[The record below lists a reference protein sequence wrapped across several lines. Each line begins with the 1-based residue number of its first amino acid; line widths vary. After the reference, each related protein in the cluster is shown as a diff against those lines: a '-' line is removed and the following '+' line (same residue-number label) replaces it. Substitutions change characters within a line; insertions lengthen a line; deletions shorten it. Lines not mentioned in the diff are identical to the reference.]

1 MKKVISIGFVA
12 ILLCSLIATAV
23 LPDVDF
29 SQMENR
35 HLAKLPVPSL
45 STVTSGQWMSDME
58 LWLADQFPGRT
69 FFVRTKAGINY
80 LLGQREIGGALI
92 GADGQLFESFSPD
105 INQTQLDKNM
115 GFIQQFASGL
125 NGNVYFLPTYSAFT
139 IYPERLPAY
148 VSAPD
153 ERGILSQL
161 NLPQNVQIVDAYDA
175 LLSAK
180 DQPIY
185 FKTDH
190 HWTQQGAYHAYLA
203 YCQTAGLTPVTD
215 YDTLGS
221 QQPFYGS
228 LFSKAPLWSLEPDA
242 MSIYDI
248 KGDVH
253 ITYDLDPSDTADT
266 LYTLPALEEK
276 DQYTVF
282 FDGNHACVNIETAA
296 GTGKTLIVL
305 KDSFAHPLVSFLT
318 AHYDRIIMLDM
329 RYYNFLLSDVM
340 AEHPDADV
348 LLSYNLSW
356 LTQDANL
363 FKILR

>member
-1 MKKVISIGFVA
+1 MKKIISIGFVA

-23 LPDVDF
+23 LPDHDF

-35 HLAKLPVPSL
+35 YLAKLPIPSL
-45 STVTSGQWMSDME
+45 STVTSGEWMSDME

-105 INQTQLDKNM
+105 INQAQLDRNI
-115 GFIQQFASGL
+115 GFIQQFTSGL
-125 NGNVYFLPTYSAFT
+125 SGNVYFLPTYSAFT
-139 IYPERLPAY
+139 IYPERLPSY
-148 VSAPD
+148 TLTPD
-153 ERGILSQL
+153 ERDILSQMG
-161 NLPQNVQIVDAYDA
+161 LPHNVQIVDAYDA
-175 LLSAK
+175 LVSAK

-203 YCQTAGLTPVTD
+203 YCKTAGLAPVTT
-215 YDTLGS
+215 YGMQSS

-228 LFSKAPLWSLEPDA
+228 LFSKAPLWSLQPDA
-242 MSIYDI
+242 MNIYDI
-248 KGDVH
+248 KGDVR

-266 LYTLPALEEK
+266 LYTLSALEEK

-282 FDGNHACVNIETAA
+282 FDGNHACVDIETAA
-296 GTGKTLIVL
+296 NTGKTLIVL
-305 KDSFAHPLVSFLT
+305 KDSFAHPLVTFLT
-318 AHYDRIIMLDM
+318 AHYDHIIMLDM
-329 RYYNFLLSDVM
+329 RYYNFPLADVM
-340 AEHPDADV
+340 QEHAGADV

-356 LTQDANL
+356 LTEDANL
-363 FKILR
+363 FKLLR